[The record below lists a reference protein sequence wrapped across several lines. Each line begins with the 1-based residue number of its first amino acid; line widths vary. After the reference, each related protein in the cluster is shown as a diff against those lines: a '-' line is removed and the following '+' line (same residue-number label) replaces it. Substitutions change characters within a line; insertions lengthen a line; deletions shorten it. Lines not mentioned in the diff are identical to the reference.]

1 MNIRNIVTLIAI
13 LALLAAGLWY
23 SRASRRGQDMLTP
36 DSLAS
41 FVSPGTAVSADAVE
55 LARPD
60 NSTVRLEKKDGRW
73 VLPALGGAPANAGGV
88 ERMLDALVE
97 LRGELRSRDPAV
109 LGDYELLDDQAMR
122 VALWRSGREEAR
134 LLFGKGDFRN
144 VFVRAAGSPDV
155 HVAPGSILGQMGAY
169 GPQLSPQFW
178 IDGTLLAFKADDVRE
193 LRLHAPGIQAVL
205 SRRQDAGGNATNG
218 TLSDGWDFS
227 QHEGKGLGRE
237 RMEGVLAVLER
248 VPVTEVVFPAETG
261 PSFPTH
267 RLEIRT
273 DAGVTVLE
281 GAREGEAFLI
291 RVAGSPHLYRMA
303 GSVSARLFPAPD
315 GGSE

>member
-1 MNIRNIVTLIAI
+1 MNARNIAILVAI

-23 SRASRRGQDMLTP
+23 SRASRRGQDMLTSE
-36 DSLAS
+36 SLVR
-41 FVSPGTAVSADAVE
+41 FVSPDMAASVDAVE

-73 VLPALGGAPANAGGV
+73 VIPALGGAPANAGGV
-88 ERMLDALVE
+88 ERMLGALVE
-97 LRGELRSRDPAV
+97 LRGELRSRDPEV
-109 LGDYELLDDQAMR
+109 LGDYELLDDQAVR
-122 VALWRSGREEAR
+122 VVLWQSGREAAR

-144 VFVRAAGSPDV
+144 VFVRVAGSPEV

-178 IDGTLLAFKADDVRE
+178 IEGTLLALKADDVRE

-218 TLSDGWDFS
+218 TVPDGWDFS
-227 QHEGKGLGRE
+227 QHEGKGLDRE

-248 VPVTEVVFPAETG
+248 VPVTEAVFPAETG

-273 DAGVTVLE
+273 EAGVTELE

-303 GSVSARLFPAPD
+303 GSVSDRLFPAP
-315 GGSE
+315 GGVSE